1 MFLSDILGWWYGAG
15 FKDLIARF
23 KVVFE
28 GTADFFSIDILAKS
42 LFQPFR
48 QTLTDVRYKRTLGQ
62 KIGDALVSRSVGFI
76 TRFFIILIGALLMI
90 LELMAFGLVLL
101 LWPFVPFL
109 PVVFILMTIF
119 KVGFAFKE
127 ESTPGVDYI
136 LPNTQYL
143 EERKHKIKGVL
154 ITHGHLDHIG
164 AIPYLIERLGN
175 PKIYARNFTAL
186 MIKKRQEEFPHLK
199 PLNIEVVEEATQL
212 KLGKLDISFFAV
224 THSIPDSM
232 GIMIDTPHGKIVHTG
247 DLRLDHMDNIP
258 SQFEE
263 EIYARFKTEKV
274 LLLLADSTNSEN
286 PGFSISDRV
295 VMANI
300 ERIIRRDKNRT
311 RRTQIS
317 TN

>member
-62 KIGDALVSRSVGFI
+62 KIGDAIVSRSVGFI

-119 KVGFAFKE
+119 KVGF
-127 ESTPGVDYI
+127 
-136 LPNTQYL
+136 
-143 EERKHKIKGVL
+143 
-154 ITHGHLDHIG
+154 
-164 AIPYLIERLGN
+164 
-175 PKIYARNFTAL
+175 
-186 MIKKRQEEFPHLK
+186 
-199 PLNIEVVEEATQL
+199 
-212 KLGKLDISFFAV
+212 
-224 THSIPDSM
+224 
-232 GIMIDTPHGKIVHTG
+232 
-247 DLRLDHMDNIP
+247 
-258 SQFEE
+258 
-263 EIYARFKTEKV
+263 
-274 LLLLADSTNSEN
+274 
-286 PGFSISDRV
+286 
-295 VMANI
+295 
-300 ERIIRRDKNRT
+300 
-311 RRTQIS
+311 
-317 TN
+317 